1 MTKLFAVLGY
11 PISHSRSP
19 AMHTAALRAT
29 GIDGMYVP
37 LAVPPERVPQL
48 VAALRALNVHGVNV
62 TLPLKTLIMPLLDA
76 LTPAARAVAAVN
88 TVIVQDG
95 RLIGDNT
102 DAEGLSRSL
111 LAEGVTLAGAN
122 VVVLGAGGA
131 ARATAYGLS
140 LAGAARIAIAARKP
154 VEAERL
160 VRELAPSCGNTALR
174 AFALAPSDDFEH
186 ELSRASLLVQ
196 STSATLVAH
205 GAADDAARAFAAA
218 IPIDELPAHATVVD
232 LVYKPLET
240 AVLARAK
247 QRGLKTVDGLGML
260 LHQGALAFE
269 RWTGVPAPL
278 EVMRRALLS
287 E

>member
-1 MTKLFAVLGY
+1 VTKLFGVLGF

-37 LAVPPERVPQL
+37 LAIPPERVPEL
-48 VAALRALNVHGVNV
+48 VAALRALNVQGVNV
-62 TLPLKTLIMPLLDA
+62 TLPLKTVIMPLLDE

-88 TVIVQDG
+88 TVIARNGQ
-95 RLIGDNT
+95 LLGDNT

-111 LAEGVTLAGAN
+111 LAEGVALAGAN

-131 ARATAYGLS
+131 ARASVYGLA
-140 LAGAARIAIAARKP
+140 LAGAARIAIAARN
-154 VEAERL
+154 VSEAERL
-160 VRELAPSCGNTALR
+160 ARELAPACGNTALR
-174 AFALAPSDDFEH
+174 AFALGNNDDLKL

-196 STSATLVAH
+196 STSATLETSGVGSA
-205 GAADDAARAFAAA
+205 AARAFAEAL
-218 IPIDELPAHATVVD
+218 PLDELPVHAAVVD
-232 LVYKPLET
+232 LVYKPRQT
-240 AVLARAK
+240 AVLERAK

-278 EVMRRALLS
+278 EAMRRALLD
-287 E
+287 